1 MKFRIDKKYLAWGIT
16 VFLTFGACLCL
27 YYLLFYNASLR
38 SGFHRAVG
46 IAMPVIDGFVL
57 AYLMTP
63 IVNGLERRFL
73 NPFSKKHFT
82 ANGQLSHKQKSKIR
96 GFSILMTVILAI
108 AVLTGF
114 FRLIIPQIIR
124 SIQSIIFQFPFY
136 IRNLSDMILNLMDS
150 NPELESFA
158 TEIIDKYSVQLTTWL
173 NEGLMPQI
181 NELLISLS
189 QSIWNFLIS
198 IWNFI
203 IGFII
208 SIYVLFNKE
217 KFAGQAKKIAYALFE
232 QKNANQLISDFRFT
246 HKTFIGFI
254 GSKIVDS
261 LIIGIICFIFSSLI
275 HLPYALLVSLIVGV
289 TNVIPFFGPYLGA
302 IPSAILILLVNP
314 IQSLYFLIMIIII
327 QQFDGNFLGPKI
339 LGNSTGLS
347 SFWVIFAVTVF
358 GGFFG
363 IIGMIAGV
371 PIFACIY
378 AWVSRFIRHCLKKK
392 QMPADTKD
400 YLNVERIEEGQFIK
414 TPGKPEGKEAGSPF
428 KRITAMFVKNKSG
441 SEDMEDAVSDEVPEV
456 KNSTEETLK

>member
-1 MKFRIDKKYLAWGIT
+1 MKFHIDKKYLAWGLT
-16 VFLTFGACLCL
+16 VFITFGACLCL
-27 YYLLFYNASLR
+27 YYLMFYNSSLR

-46 IAMPVIDGFVL
+46 IAMPVIDGFIL
-57 AYLMTP
+57 AYILTP
-63 IVNGLERRFL
+63 IVNGIERRFL

-82 ANGQLSHKQKSKIR
+82 ANGHLTHKQKSKIR
-96 GFSILMTVILAI
+96 GLSILVTVILAI

-136 IRNLSDMILNLMDS
+136 IRNLSDMILNLMDN

-158 TEIIDKYSVQLTTWL
+158 TEMIDKYSVQLTTWL

-254 GSKIVDS
+254 GGKIVDS
-261 LIIGIICFIFSSLI
+261 IIIGIICFIFSNLI
-275 HLPYALLVSLIVGV
+275 HLPYAMLVSLIVGV
-289 TNVIPFFGPYLGA
+289 TNIIPFFGPYLGA

-347 SFWVIFAVTVF
+347 SFWVIFAVTIF

-378 AWVSRFIRHCLKKK
+378 AWVSRFIRHCLTKK
-392 QMPADTKD
+392 QMPADTKV
-400 YLNVERIEEGQFIK
+400 YLNVEKIEEGQFVNI
-414 TPGKPEGKEAGSPF
+414 PSKPEGKNAGSPF
-428 KRITAMFVKNKSG
+428 KRIATMFVKAKPDND
-441 SEDMEDAVSDEVPEV
+441 EESDENTPSG
-456 KNSTEETLK
+456 KDH

>member
-1 MKFRIDKKYLAWGIT
+1 MKFHIDKKYLAWGLTI
-16 VFLTFGACLCL
+16 FITFGACLCL
-27 YYLLFYNASLR
+27 YYLMFYNANLR

-46 IAMPVIDGFVL
+46 IAMPVIDGFIL
-57 AYLMTP
+57 AYILTP
-63 IVNGLERRFL
+63 IVNGIERRFL

-82 ANGQLSHKQKSKIR
+82 TNGHLTHKQKSKIR
-96 GFSILMTVILAI
+96 GLSILMTMILAI

-158 TEIIDKYSVQLTTWL
+158 TEMIDKYSVQLITWL

-217 KFAGQAKKIAYALFE
+217 KFAGQAKKIAYALFA

-254 GSKIVDS
+254 GGKIVDS
-261 LIIGIICFIFSSLI
+261 IIIGIICFIFSNLI
-275 HLPYALLVSLIVGV
+275 HLPYAMLVSLIVGV
-289 TNVIPFFGPYLGA
+289 TNIIPFFGPYLGA

-347 SFWVIFAVTVF
+347 SFWVIFSVTIF

-371 PIFACIY
+371 PVFACIY
-378 AWVSRFIRHCLKKK
+378 AWVSRFIRHCLTQK
-392 QMPADTKD
+392 QMPTDTKD
-400 YLNVERIEEGQFIK
+400 YLNVEKIEEGQFVNI
-414 TPGKPEGKEAGSPF
+414 PSKPEGKNAGFPF
-428 KRITAMFVKNKSG
+428 KRFASMFMKAKPDNDEK
-441 SEDMEDAVSDEVPEV
+441 SDENTPSGD
-456 KNSTEETLK
+456 N

>member
-1 MKFRIDKKYLAWGIT
+1 
-16 VFLTFGACLCL
+16 
-27 YYLLFYNASLR
+27 
-38 SGFHRAVG
+38 
-46 IAMPVIDGFVL
+46 MPVIDGFIL
-57 AYLMTP
+57 AYILTP
-63 IVNGLERRFL
+63 IVNGIERRFL

-82 ANGQLSHKQKSKIR
+82 ANGHLTHKQKSKIR
-96 GFSILMTVILAI
+96 GLSILMTVILAI

-136 IRNLSDMILNLMDS
+136 IRNLSDMILNLMDN

-158 TEIIDKYSVQLTTWL
+158 TEMIDKYSVQLTTWL

-254 GSKIVDS
+254 GGKIVDS
-261 LIIGIICFIFSSLI
+261 IIIGIICFIFSNLI
-275 HLPYALLVSLIVGV
+275 HLPYAMLVSLIVGV
-289 TNVIPFFGPYLGA
+289 TNIIPFFGPYLGA

-347 SFWVIFAVTVF
+347 SFWVIFAVTIF

-378 AWVSRFIRHCLKKK
+378 AWVSRFIRHCLTKK
-392 QMPADTKD
+392 QMPADTKV
-400 YLNVERIEEGQFIK
+400 YLNVEKIEEGQFVNI
-414 TPGKPEGKEAGSPF
+414 PSKPEGKNAGSPF
-428 KRITAMFVKNKSG
+428 KRIAAMFVKAKPDND
-441 SEDMEDAVSDEVPEV
+441 EESDENTPSG
-456 KNSTEETLK
+456 KDH

>member
-1 MKFRIDKKYLAWGIT
+1 MKFHIDKKYLAWGLTI
-16 VFLTFGACLCL
+16 FITFGACLCL
-27 YYLLFYNASLR
+27 YYLMFYNANLR

-46 IAMPVIDGFVL
+46 IAMPVIDGFIL
-57 AYLMTP
+57 AYILTP
-63 IVNGLERRFL
+63 IVNGIERRFL

-82 ANGQLSHKQKSKIR
+82 TNGHLTHKQKSKIR
-96 GFSILMTVILAI
+96 GLSILMTVILAI

-158 TEIIDKYSVQLTTWL
+158 TEMIDKYSVQLITWL

-217 KFAGQAKKIAYALFE
+217 KFAGQAKKIAYALFA

-246 HKTFIGFI
+246 HKTLIGFI
-254 GSKIVDS
+254 GGKIVDS
-261 LIIGIICFIFSSLI
+261 IIIGIICFIFSNLI
-275 HLPYALLVSLIVGV
+275 HLPYAMLVSLIVGV
-289 TNVIPFFGPYLGA
+289 TNIIPFFGPYLGA

-347 SFWVIFAVTVF
+347 SFWVIIF

-371 PIFACIY
+371 PVFACNY
-378 AWVSRFIRHCLKKK
+378 AWVSRFIRHCLTQK

-400 YLNVERIEEGQFIK
+400 YLNVEKIEEGQFVNI
-414 TPGKPEGKEAGSPF
+414 PSKPEGKNAGFPF
-428 KRITAMFVKNKSG
+428 KRFTSMFVKAKPDND
-441 SEDMEDAVSDEVPEV
+441 EESDENTPSGD
-456 KNSTEETLK
+456 N

>member
-1 MKFRIDKKYLAWGIT
+1 MKFHIDKKYLAWGLTI
-16 VFLTFGACLCL
+16 FITFGACLCL
-27 YYLLFYNASLR
+27 YYLMFYNANLR

-46 IAMPVIDGFVL
+46 IAMPVIDGFIL
-57 AYLMTP
+57 AYILTP
-63 IVNGLERRFL
+63 IVNGIERRFL

-82 ANGQLSHKQKSKIR
+82 TNGHLTHKQKNKIR
-96 GFSILMTVILAI
+96 GLSILMTVILAI

-158 TEIIDKYSVQLTTWL
+158 TEMIDKYSVQLITWL

-217 KFAGQAKKIAYALFE
+217 KFAGQAKKIAYALFA

-254 GSKIVDS
+254 GGKIVDS
-261 LIIGIICFIFSSLI
+261 IIIGIICFIFSNLI
-275 HLPYALLVSLIVGV
+275 HLPYAMLVSLIVGV
-289 TNVIPFFGPYLGA
+289 TNIIPFFGPYLGA

-314 IQSLYFLIMIIII
+314 IQSLYFLIII

-347 SFWVIFAVTVF
+347 SFWVIFAVTIF

-371 PIFACIY
+371 PVFACIY
-378 AWVSRFIRHCLKKK
+378 AWVSRFIRHCLTQK
-392 QMPADTKD
+392 QMPTDTKD
-400 YLNVERIEEGQFIK
+400 YLNVEKIEEGQFVNI
-414 TPGKPEGKEAGSPF
+414 PSKPEGKNAGFPF
-428 KRITAMFVKNKSG
+428 KRFASMFMKAKPDNDEK
-441 SEDMEDAVSDEVPEV
+441 SDENTPSGD
-456 KNSTEETLK
+456 N

>member
-1 MKFRIDKKYLAWGIT
+1 MKFHIDKKYLAWGLTI
-16 VFLTFGACLCL
+16 FITFGACLCL
-27 YYLLFYNASLR
+27 YYLMFYNANLR
-38 SGFHRAVG
+38 FGFHRAVG
-46 IAMPVIDGFVL
+46 IAMPVIDGFIL
-57 AYLMTP
+57 AYILTP
-63 IVNGLERRFL
+63 IVNGIERRFL

-82 ANGQLSHKQKSKIR
+82 ANGHLTHKQKSKIR
-96 GFSILMTVILAI
+96 GLSILMTVIFAI

-158 TEIIDKYSVQLTTWL
+158 TEMIDKYSVQLTTWL

-198 IWNFI
+198 IWNFM

-254 GSKIVDS
+254 GGKIVDS
-261 LIIGIICFIFSSLI
+261 IIIGIICFIFSNLI
-275 HLPYALLVSLIVGV
+275 HLPYAMLVSLIVGV
-289 TNVIPFFGPYLGA
+289 TNIIPFFGPYLGA

-347 SFWVIFAVTVF
+347 SFWVIFAVTIF

-371 PIFACIY
+371 PVFACIY
-378 AWVSRFIRHCLKKK
+378 AWVSRFIRHCLTQK

-400 YLNVERIEEGQFIK
+400 YLNVEKIEEGQFVNI
-414 TPGKPEGKEAGSPF
+414 PSKPEGKNAGSPF
-428 KRITAMFVKNKSG
+428 KRIAAMFVKSKLENDEESEENNT
-441 SEDMEDAVSDEVPEV
+441 SED
-456 KNSTEETLK
+456 N